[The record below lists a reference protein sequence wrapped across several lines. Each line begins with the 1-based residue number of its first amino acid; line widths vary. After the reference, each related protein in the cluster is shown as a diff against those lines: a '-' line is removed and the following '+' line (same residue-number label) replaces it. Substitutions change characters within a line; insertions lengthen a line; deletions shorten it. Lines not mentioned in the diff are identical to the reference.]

1 MWDLSSDVFIF
12 NINFPEKPDT
22 RRGYLSLLHSVFDP
36 MGFAALLLVQ
46 GKIPLR
52 NITLSGAEWDAVLD
66 QSHIEKWQTWKD
78 SILTLENL
86 TVPRMFVSYSLT
98 MVDRLELHIFS
109 DASEKAIAS
118 VAYIYLS
125 QGQESGSFICTWK
138 SLTRSNS
145 WTHYS

>member
-1 MWDLSSDVFIF
+1 M
-12 NINFPEKPDT
+12 E
-22 RRGYLSLLHSVFDP
+22 
-36 MGFAALLLVQ
+36 
-46 GKIPLR
+46 
-52 NITLSGAEWDAVLD
+52 
-66 QSHIEKWQTWKD
+66 D